1 MNTGNINCAAG
12 GLFHMSGEAQKRV
25 FHAMRLCLAATLL
38 AAASA
43 QTSLAKP
50 AKSQLTQRGPAG
62 GLSELMCKN
71 GGREAKLTASRVRKG
86 DRHYLEFRTRILPGS
101 PSGHLYVVFGELDA
115 RSNVVSRYQTGL
127 MPVGSILGF
136 YRGTLAPVPGKTE
149 PQYLDCYGGTLGA
162 WRISVSAAQY
172 NAIVRKARASLK
184 PPPLW
189 SMFGH
194 NCNHFAAEFGDLA
207 GLQRP
212 KNPAL
217 PSVSYL
223 PAYIEANK

>member
-1 MNTGNINCAAG
+1 
-12 GLFHMSGEAQKRV
+12 MSGERICCAIWIR
-25 FHAMRLCLAATLL
+25 LAATLL
-38 AAASA
+38 AAGPM
-43 QTSLAKP
+43 QTSLAEQ
-50 AKSQLTQRGPAG
+50 ASQAPKNSASGALG
-62 GLSELMCKN
+62 GLACKN
-71 GGREAKLTASRVRKG
+71 GGRIAALSASRVKKG
-86 DRHYLEFRTRILPGS
+86 ERHYIEFRTRLLPGS

-136 YRGTLAPVPGKTE
+136 YGGTLAPVPGKTE
-149 PQYLDCYGGTLGA
+149 PQHLDCYGRTLSA

-172 NAIVRKARASLK
+172 KAIVRKARASLK
-184 PPPLW
+184 QPPLW

-194 NCNHFAAEFGDLA
+194 NCNHYAAEFGDLA
-207 GLQRP
+207 GLLRP